1 MKKDGL
7 LPWLWNGVRVT
18 MGFLFLLAASGKFRD
33 PIKFMGGMDEYG
45 IVHGWPLPIGAVMMP
60 GIEWLGALMLLL
72 AWRTRAAAML
82 VSGMLLLFIGA
93 MASALSRHLDLD
105 CSCFDLM
112 GADPSLLSH
121 GPLFRD
127 LSLTGIALAFNFLG
141 TEASTTER
149 PRLWR
154 TLLMATL
161 FAWTSFALLDAGPD
175 AWHLPAWRAL
185 QAAFILW
192 LIFDLLAKGWA
203 TMRWGIALRD
213 ILIMGP
219 ILWLIFHVL
228 GDGPAMLGWGT
239 ILRDV
244 SMVLPT
250 LGLVVYGPSE

>member
-1 MKKDGL
+1 
-7 LPWLWNGVRVT
+7 
-18 MGFLFLLAASGKFRD
+18 
-33 PIKFMGGMDEYG
+33 
-45 IVHGWPLPIGAVMMP
+45 
-60 GIEWLGALMLLL
+60 
-72 AWRTRAAAML
+72 
-82 VSGMLLLFIGA
+82 
-93 MASALSRHLDLD
+93 
-105 CSCFDLM
+105 
-112 GADPSLLSH
+112 
-121 GPLFRD
+121 
-127 LSLTGIALAFNFLG
+127 LG

-154 TLLMATL
+154 TLLMFTL